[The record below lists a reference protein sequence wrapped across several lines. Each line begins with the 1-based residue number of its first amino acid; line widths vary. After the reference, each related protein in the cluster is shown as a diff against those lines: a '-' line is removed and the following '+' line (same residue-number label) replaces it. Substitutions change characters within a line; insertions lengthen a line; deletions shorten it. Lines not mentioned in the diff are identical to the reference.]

1 MENSGKLEEQLSRIK
16 EILSLMQEGEEG
28 FDEQMKLFQE
38 GIHLVK
44 SSQEIL
50 SQSELAVK
58 QLLEG
63 ELQNFLPKEGE
74 E

>member
-16 EILSLMQEGEEG
+16 EILSLMQEGEKG